1 MRWFDHWQFRIAF
14 AFYTTVGVVFLFVVW
29 MFSVRPS
36 GAGVVF
42 IWAASSIIGS
52 ILLITAGSLML
63 INNMKDFIRRH
74 EITRK
79 SNQFDIINAVHE
91 TLLREVEL
99 DKVLEKIIELAMKAI
114 PAAEKGS
121 VLILNEEKQILEA
134 KAQIGYDDA
143 IMKNF
148 LIKVGEGY
156 GGEAVAQGKNFLIHD
171 LDSEDIRLRTIT
183 TEIASTSRIKSAV
196 TSILKVKD
204 KIVGTISLENCSVT
218 HAFNENDLMLLTSF
232 ASPASLAI
240 ENAMLYENVQRR
252 SRELEMLN
260 KVNSDLIQ
268 SVDLDTVLQKVI
280 DSAVMAIPGAKMGS
294 VLLLDDAGRNLL
306 VKAFQGYDPETLRNF
321 VLPVGKGFSGT
332 AVQEKRNFIISDL
345 SLPEYRKFWLNGD
358 KNSDHSD
365 IRSAIV
371 AVLQVKDK
379 VIGAISLENPAEAGA
394 FNANDLTVLSSFASQ
409 AAMAI
414 ENAKFYETLEDE
426 VAQRTRKLQ
435 EVNMRLIEADRLKS
449 EFLANM
455 SHELRTPLNA
465 IIGFSEL
472 LLDDTMENEF
482 KNQQEC
488 LKDIHR
494 SGKHLLQLI
503 NDILDLSKIEAGKME
518 LHLENFLFSDLM
530 YSVQRTAV
538 PLLDKKNQ
546 KLRIDIPKEFPAMFA
561 DPNKIRQVMLNLI
574 SNAIKFSA
582 PDTVIQVEASF
593 HDHTSRPVFDIAV
606 IDQGR
611 GIRDEDQGIIFEEFR
626 QIDGSTTR
634 EDQGTGLGLAL
645 CKRLV
650 EMHGGTIGVESVYG
664 QGSTFRFRIPQT
676 TMDLEHIVE
685 NLHQSGPLL
694 NDFILIVED
703 DLASAN
709 LMKRF
714 LELEGYHTVIVRNGD
729 DVVSEAKK
737 IRPLAITLD
746 IMLPGKDGWD
756 VLHELK
762 TDRTTQAIPVFIV
775 SVMDNKDRAYSLHAD
790 DYFVKPIDRKQV
802 LNRIGSLRKRNGAKN
817 PIHRILVVDDDDNAL
832 FLTSSFLE
840 KEGFLVQK
848 ARDGNKALGMIRNEK
863 PDLVILDLLMP
874 NVSGFEVMEHMRK
887 DPELQDVP
895 VIVLTAKELTAE
907 DREQMSGQVKKFM
920 QKASYTIYDLL
931 YEIKRVVG

>member
-1 MRWFDHWQFRIAF
+1 MRWFDYWQFRIVF
-14 AFYTTVGVVFLFVVW
+14 AMVV
-29 MFSVRPS
+29 
-36 GAGVVF
+36 
-42 IWAASSIIGS
+42 
-52 ILLITAGSLML
+52 TAGIVVLFASWLYSFLMPGSVL
-63 INNMKDFIRRH
+63 DFTWVAACMAGAFVFALAGSGLLVKDLKTYIRGH
-74 EITRK
+74 EITKK

-99 DKVLEKIIELAMKAI
+99 DKVLEKIIALSMKAI

-121 VLILNEEKQILEA
+121 VLILNEEKQILEVR
-134 KAQIGYDDA
+134 AQIGYDDA
-143 IMKNF
+143 LMKTF
-148 LIKVGEGY
+148 SLRLGEGY
-156 GGEAVAQGKNFLIHD
+156 GGEAVALGKNFLIHD
-171 LDSEDIRLRTIT
+171 LDSEDIHLRNIT
-183 TEIASTSRIKSAV
+183 TEIASTKRIKSAV
-196 TSILKVKD
+196 TSVLKVKD

-218 HAFNENDLMLLTSF
+218 HAFNEQDLKLLTSF

-240 ENAMLYENVQRR
+240 ENAILYESVQRR

-260 KVNSDLIQ
+260 KVNSELIQ
-268 SVDLDTVLQKVI
+268 SVDLETVLQKVI
-280 DSAVMAIPGAKMGS
+280 DSAILAIPSAKMGS
-294 VLLLDDAGRNLL
+294 VLLLDDSGRILL
-306 VKAFQGYDPETLRNF
+306 VKAFQGYEPEALRNF

-345 SLPEYRKFWLNGD
+345 SLPEYRKFWLNGEKD
-358 KNSDHSD
+358 SGHSG
-365 IRSAIV
+365 IRSAMV

-379 VIGAISLENPAEAGA
+379 VIGAISLENPTEADA
-394 FNANDLTVLSSFASQ
+394 FKTNDLKVLTSFASQ

-426 VAQRTRKLQ
+426 VASRTRKLQ
-435 EVNMRLIEADRLKS
+435 DVNVRLIEADRLKS

-472 LLDDTMENEF
+472 LLDESTDIEI
-482 KNQQEC
+482 KNKQEC
-488 LKDIHR
+488 LRDIHR

-530 YSVQRTAV
+530 YSVQRTAL

-546 KLRIDIPKEFPAMFA
+546 RLKIDIPKNFPAMFA
-561 DPNKIRQVMLNLI
+561 DPNKIRQIMLNLI
-574 SNAIKFSA
+574 SNAIKFS
-582 PDTVIQVEASF
+582 PPETVIHVNAEF
-593 HDHTSRPVFDIAV
+593 NEDNGNHIFDIAV

-611 GIRDEDQGIIFEEFR
+611 GIREEDQHIIFEEFR

-650 EMHGGTIGVESVYG
+650 EMHGGTITVESAYG

-676 TMDLEHIVE
+676 NMDLEEIVE
-685 NLHQSGPLL
+685 NIHQSGPGL
-694 NDFILIVED
+694 NDFILVVED

-714 LELEGYHTVIVRNGD
+714 LEMDGYHTVIVRNGE
-729 DVVSEAKK
+729 DVLAEAKK

-746 IMLPGKDGWD
+746 IMLPGRDGWD

-762 TDRTTQAIPVFIV
+762 SDRITQAIPVFIV

-790 DYFVKPIDRKQV
+790 DYFIKPIDRKQI
-802 LNRIGSLRKRNGAKN
+802 LSRIGSLRKRNGAKK
-817 PIHRILVVDDDDNAL
+817 PISRILVVDDDDNAL

-840 KEGFLVQK
+840 KEGFIVRK
-848 ARDGNKALGMIRNEK
+848 ARDGSKAFEMIREEK

-874 NVSGFEVMEHMRK
+874 HVSGFEVMELMRK
-887 DPELQDVP
+887 DPDLQDIP
-895 VIVLTAKELTAE
+895 VIVLTAKELTDE
-907 DREQMSGQVKKFM
+907 DREQMSGQVRKFM

>member
-1 MRWFDHWQFRIAF
+1 MRWFDHWQFRIVIAF
-14 AFYTTVGVVFLFVVW
+14 FLTVGMVFLFVVW
-29 MFSVRPS
+29 LLSIHTAMQSNLDFT
-36 GAGVVF
+36 
-42 IWAASSIIGS
+42 WAATGAIGS
-52 ILLITAGSLML
+52 AMLALAGSLFL
-63 INNMKDFIRRH
+63 IKDLQAVIRGH

-79 SNQFDIINAVHE
+79 SNQFDIINAVNE

-99 DKVLEKIIELAMKAI
+99 DKVLKKIIELAMKAI
-114 PAAEKGS
+114 PAAEKGC
-121 VLILNEEKQILEA
+121 VLIVNEDKQILEV
-134 KAQIGYDDA
+134 KAQIGYNE
-143 IMKNF
+143 IGMKNF
-148 LIKVGEGY
+148 FLKMGEGY
-156 GGEAVAQGKNFLIHD
+156 GGEAVSEGKNFLIHD
-171 LDSEDIRLRTIT
+171 LDAEDFRLRDIKA
-183 TEIASTSRIKSAV
+183 EIPTSERIKSAV
-196 TSILKVKD
+196 TSILKVKE

-218 HAFNENDLMLLTSF
+218 HAFTENDLKALISF

-240 ENAMLYENVQRR
+240 ENAMLYESVRRR

-260 KVNSDLIQ
+260 KVNSELIQ
-268 SVDLDTVLQKVI
+268 SVDLESVLQKVI
-280 DSAVMAIPGAKMGS
+280 DSAILAIPGARMGS
-294 VLLLDDAGRNLL
+294 VLLLDDSGKNLL
-306 VKAFQGYDPETLRNF
+306 VKAFHGYAPELLKDF
-321 VLPVGKGFSGT
+321 ILPVGKGFSGA
-332 AVQEKRNFIISDL
+332 AVLEKKNLIIPDM
-345 SLPEYRKFWLNGD
+345 SLPAYKKFWLNGE
-358 KNSDHSD
+358 HSGHVVV
-365 IRSAIV
+365 RSAMV
-371 AVLQVKDK
+371 AILQVKDK
-379 VIGAISLENPAEAGA
+379 VIGAISLENPTESEA
-394 FNANDLTVLSSFASQ
+394 FKENDLMVLTSFASQ
-409 AAMAI
+409 AALAI
-414 ENAKFYETLEDE
+414 ENARFYETLEDE
-426 VAQRTRKLQ
+426 VVLRTRKLK
-435 EVNMRLIEADRLKS
+435 EVNSRLIEADRLKS

-472 LLDDTMENEF
+472 LMDETMEGEI
-482 KNQQEC
+482 KNRQEC

-546 KLRIDIPKEFPAMFA
+546 QLKINVPKDFPALFA

-574 SNAIKFSA
+574 SNAIKFS
-582 PDTVIQVEASF
+582 PPGTVIHVQAEF
-593 HDHTSRPVFDIAV
+593 LEQEGQRFFEIAV

-611 GIRDEDQGIIFEEFR
+611 GIREEDQDIIFEEFR

-645 CKRLV
+645 CKQLV
-650 EMHGGTIGVESVYG
+650 EMHGGTIRVESTFG
-664 QGSTFRFRIPQT
+664 QGSAFRFRIPQT
-676 TMDLEHIVE
+676 NMNLDDIVE
-685 NLHQSGPLL
+685 NLHQAGPSL
-694 NDFILIVED
+694 NDFILVVED

-729 DVVSEAKK
+729 DVLSEAKK

-762 TDRTTQAIPVFIV
+762 SDRVTQSIPVFIV

-790 DYFVKPIDRKQV
+790 DYFVKPIDRKQI

-817 PIHRILVVDDDDNAL
+817 PIRRILVVDDDDNAL
-832 FLTSSFLE
+832 YLTSSFLE
-840 KEGFLVQK
+840 KEGFIVRK
-848 ARDGNKALGMIRNEK
+848 ARDGGKAVEMIRSEK

-874 NVSGFEVMEHMRK
+874 HVSGFEVMELMRK
-887 DPELQDVP
+887 DPELQEVP
-895 VIVLTAKELTAE
+895 VIILTAKELTAE